1 MCSGEMIMAIS
12 SYSTVTDKFA
22 NLTKIPDE
30 NMNEKNRTQK
40 YSGKIGLSVDGVGKY
55 SVTHKDITNILAGD
69 SQSFLKRSLWEFIRD
84 LFPMYH
90 IKEAKQA
97 IINFVTEPGDKV
109 EMFNRIKSL
118 ANEDQQ
124 WRFNATT
131 EFTVDENKDIIVSR
145 VFKIN
150 INSKDNHNDVE
161 ENTMHS
167 VFSEDLSL
175 DIYKHNI
182 HFDEKAFQSGMLKI
196 QFPNDNEKLSVY
208 LKNKIPFENITID
221 LSALEK
227 EALASLKYCNFKKVT
242 FTGAISYE
250 NLNGSV
256 FENCFFEDCIFE
268 NVSLVSSRRRVKP
281 NNEIPIYGVFKGC
294 FLSHCDIN
302 NFNID
307 TSKIYSVNQDSDV
320 GKPVGAYLFMQSF
333 VYECTLVNGVCKNA
347 SVIASSLLCCKIA
360 KLNGAEMDFI
370 GTSFYHDYRRDYKY
384 DNHFY
389 YCDFSSSDMTCKR
402 NGIRKDLLDF
412 DPREYFKKDGGKL
425 NLDKRISDFIYI
437 NIFPNMSEHHY
448 INDKD
453 VGGDIE
459 KYLKLSNCN
468 LLKTCL
474 GESIN
479 GIKLDD
485 CAIDPST
492 TWLSG
497 NLAANTQI
505 RIPVYMDMKGAIA
518 ENGISDFMENLMEIN
533 SWVEEF
539 NNYGKDAKSYYQKE
553 LLYLQ
558 SLLVKLGSFN
568 LDNEGKKY
576 QLNDEAIQY
585 IILNVLYN
593 IEKDIANEID
603 IDKVNFMHNLYT
615 GFFWQFHYNERE
627 YLKINRSGISN
638 SKTFHFHFN
647 FNDLRALYSSYNK
660 NHKNDNLY
668 DFDSFDKM
676 QKIFL
681 ALNVFK
687 ERTEINYRDYRK
699 VSKYVD
705 DKVDLFSGIERYLLG
720 VIEKNN
726 SYNEENYGNK
736 KDKYAKLIYERNY
749 LVATKDQLINES
761 FELNN
766 KDNKDKKDVARI
778 NEINEILKTIDGKLP
793 NISDEILHLKD
804 ETERLEEE
812 YQQENTLNDVVQN
825 IRRWLKEN
833 ENMVKAIKKIDTN
846 NMANK

>member
-1 MCSGEMIMAIS
+1 MIMAIS

-22 NLTKIPDE
+22 TLTKMQDE
-30 NMNEKNRTQK
+30 NLNEKNRTQK
-40 YSGKIGLSVDGVGKY
+40 YSGKIGLSVDDVGKY

-227 EALASLKYCNFKKVT
+227 EALASLKYCNFKNVT
-242 FTGAISYE
+242 FTGNISYE

-256 FENCFFEDCIFE
+256 FENCFFEGCKFE
-268 NVSLVSSRRRVKP
+268 NVSLISSRCRVKL
-281 NNEIPIYGVFKGC
+281 NNEIPIYGVFKEC
-294 FLSHCDIN
+294 FLYRCEIK

-307 TSKIYSVNQDSDV
+307 TSKIYSVNQDPNV

-333 VYECTLVNGVCKNA
+333 VYECTLLNGVCKNA
-347 SVIASSLLCCKIA
+347 SIIASSLLCCKIA

-370 GTSFYHDYRRDYKY
+370 GTSFYHKYRCELKY

-389 YCDFSSSDMTCKR
+389 MCDFSSSDMTCKR

-425 NLDKRISDFIYI
+425 NLDKHISNLIYV
-437 NIFPNMSEHHY
+437 NLFPNMSGGRY
-448 INDKD
+448 INDKYVAD
-453 VGGDIE
+453 DID

-497 NLAANTQI
+497 NLAANSQI

-615 GFFWQFHYNERE
+615 GFFWQRHYDERN
-627 YLKINRSGISN
+627 YLKINRSAISN
-638 SKTFHFHFN
+638 SARFHFHFN
-647 FNDLRALYSSYNK
+647 FNDLRDIYKDYNN
-660 NHKNDNLY
+660 NHEDDN
-668 DFDSFDKM
+668 FDKM

-681 ALNVFK
+681 ALNEFK

-705 DKVDLFSGIERYLLG
+705 DKVDLFSGIEQYLRE

-726 SYNEENYGNK
+726 SYNKENYTAK
-736 KDKYAKLIYERNY
+736 KQKEADLFMLRNNLVKTKAKLSE
-749 LVATKDQLINES
+749 ES
-761 FELNN
+761 CMLN
-766 KDNKDKKDVARI
+766 KEDKKDAAKIRKI
-778 NEINEILKTIDGKLP
+778 NETLNKIDDEIATIDK
-793 NISDEILHLKD
+793 EIVKLKD
-804 ETERLEEE
+804 ETERLEKE
-812 YQQENTLNDVVQN
+812 YEQENTLNDVVQN
-825 IRRWLKEN
+825 IRSWLKEN
-833 ENMVKAIKKIDTN
+833 QNMVKAIKKIDTE
-846 NMANK
+846 

>member
-1 MCSGEMIMAIS
+1 MAIS

-22 NLTKIPDE
+22 TLTKMPDE
-30 NMNEKNRTQK
+30 NLNEKNRTQK
-40 YSGKIGLSVDGVGKY
+40 YSGKIGLSLDDVGKY

-69 SQSFLKRSLWEFIRD
+69 SQSFLKRSLWEFILD
-84 LFPMYH
+84 LFPMSH

-97 IINFVTEPGDKV
+97 IVDFVTKTDDKV
-109 EMFNRIKSL
+109 EMFNRVKSL
-118 ANEDQQ
+118 ADQDQQ
-124 WRFNATT
+124 WRFNTTT

-145 VFKIN
+145 VFNIN
-150 INSKDNHNDVE
+150 INAQDYHNDAE
-161 ENTMHS
+161 KNTMRS
-167 VFSEDLSL
+167 LFSEELSL
-175 DIYKHNI
+175 DIYKHDI
-182 HFDEKAFQSGMLKI
+182 HFDQKAFQSGMLKI

-256 FENCFFEDCIFE
+256 FGNCFFEDCIFE
-268 NVSLVSSRRRVKP
+268 NVSLVSSRYRVKP
-281 NNEIPIYGVFKGC
+281 NNEIPIYGVFKEC
-294 FLSHCDIN
+294 FLYRCEIK

-307 TSKIYSVNQDSDV
+307 TSKIYSVNQDPNV

-333 VYECTLVNGVCKNA
+333 VDECTLQDGVCKNA

-370 GTSFYHDYRRDYKY
+370 GTSFYHKYKCELKY

-389 YCDFSSSDMTCKR
+389 NCDFSSSDMTYKR

-425 NLDKRISDFIYI
+425 NLDKHISNLIYV
-437 NIFPNMSEHHY
+437 NLFPNMSGGRY
-448 INDKD
+448 INDKYVAD
-453 VGGDIE
+453 DID

-485 CAIDPST
+485 CAIDHLT

-518 ENGISDFMENLMEIN
+518 ENGISDFMKNLMEIN

-539 NNYGKDAKSYYQKE
+539 NKYGKDAESHYQKE

-558 SLLVKLGSFN
+558 SLLVKLGRFN
-568 LDNEGKKY
+568 LDDEGKKY
-576 QLNDEAIQY
+576 QLNGEAIQY
-585 IILNVLYN
+585 IILKVLYN

-603 IDKVNFMHNLYT
+603 IDKVNFMHKLYT
-615 GFFWQFHYNERE
+615 GFFWQRPYDQRN
-627 YLKINRSGISN
+627 YLKINRSAISN
-638 SKTFHFHFN
+638 SKTFHFHFD
-647 FNDLRALYSSYNK
+647 FNDLRNIYKEYNK
-660 NHKNDNLY
+660 NHKD
-668 DFDSFDKM
+668 DSFDKM

-681 ALNVFK
+681 ALNEFK
-687 ERTEINYRDYRK
+687 ERTKINYRDYRK

-705 DKVDLFSGIERYLLG
+705 DKVDLFSGIEQYLRW

-726 SYNEENYGNK
+726 DYNKENYGDI
-736 KDKYAKLIYERNY
+736 KDKYAKLIVERND
-749 LVATKDQLINES
+749 LVDTKDQ
-761 FELNN
+761 
-766 KDNKDKKDVARI
+766 
-778 NEINEILKTIDGKLP
+778 
-793 NISDEILHLKD
+793 
-804 ETERLEEE
+804 
-812 YQQENTLNDVVQN
+812 
-825 IRRWLKEN
+825 
-833 ENMVKAIKKIDTN
+833 
-846 NMANK
+846 

>member
-1 MCSGEMIMAIS
+1 MS
-12 SYSTVTDKFA
+12 
-22 NLTKIPDE
+22 
-30 NMNEKNRTQK
+30 
-40 YSGKIGLSVDGVGKY
+40 
-55 SVTHKDITNILAGD
+55 
-69 SQSFLKRSLWEFIRD
+69 
-84 LFPMYH
+84 H

-97 IINFVTEPGDKV
+97 IVDFVTKTDDKV
-109 EMFNRIKSL
+109 EMFNRVKSL
-118 ANEDQQ
+118 ADQDQQ
-124 WRFNATT
+124 WRFNTTT

-145 VFKIN
+145 VFNIN
-150 INSKDNHNDVE
+150 INAQDYHNDAE
-161 ENTMHS
+161 KNTMRS
-167 VFSEDLSL
+167 LFSEELSL
-175 DIYKHNI
+175 DIYKHDI
-182 HFDEKAFQSGMLKI
+182 HFDQKAFQSGMLKI

-256 FENCFFEDCIFE
+256 FGNCFFEDCIFE
-268 NVSLVSSRRRVKP
+268 NVSLVSSRYRVKP
-281 NNEIPIYGVFKGC
+281 NNEIPIYGVFKEC
-294 FLSHCDIN
+294 FLYRCEIK

-307 TSKIYSVNQDSDV
+307 TSKIYSVNQDPNV

-333 VYECTLVNGVCKNA
+333 VDECTLQDGVCKNA

-370 GTSFYHDYRRDYKY
+370 GTSFYHKYKCELKY

-389 YCDFSSSDMTCKR
+389 NCDFSSSDMTYKR

-425 NLDKRISDFIYI
+425 NLDKHISNLIYV
-437 NIFPNMSEHHY
+437 NLFPNMSGGRY
-448 INDKD
+448 INDKYVAD
-453 VGGDIE
+453 DID

-485 CAIDPST
+485 CAIDHLT

-518 ENGISDFMENLMEIN
+518 ENGISDFMKNLMEIN

-539 NNYGKDAKSYYQKE
+539 NKYGKDAESHYQKE

-558 SLLVKLGSFN
+558 SLLVKLGRFN
-568 LDNEGKKY
+568 LDDEGKKY
-576 QLNDEAIQY
+576 QLNGEAIQY
-585 IILNVLYN
+585 IILKVLYN

-603 IDKVNFMHNLYT
+603 IDKVNFMHKLYT
-615 GFFWQFHYNERE
+615 GFFWQRPYDQRN
-627 YLKINRSGISN
+627 YLKINRSAISN
-638 SKTFHFHFN
+638 SKTFHFHFD
-647 FNDLRALYSSYNK
+647 FNDLRNIYKEYNK
-660 NHKNDNLY
+660 NHKD
-668 DFDSFDKM
+668 DSFDKM

-681 ALNVFK
+681 ALNEFK
-687 ERTEINYRDYRK
+687 ERTKINYRDYRK

-705 DKVDLFSGIERYLLG
+705 DKVDLFSGIEQYLRW

-726 SYNEENYGNK
+726 DYNKENYGDI
-736 KDKYAKLIYERNY
+736 KDKYAKLIVERND
-749 LVATKDQLINES
+749 LVDTKDQLIKED
-761 FELNN
+761 FYLNN
-766 KDNKDKKDVARI
+766 KDNKDKKDAERI
-778 NEINEILKTIDGKLP
+778 NEIKGIIKVIDGKIP
-793 NISDEILHLKD
+793 NISKEILHLKD
-804 ETERLEEE
+804 ETERLEKE

-825 IRRWLKEN
+825 IRSWLKEN
-833 ENMVKAIKKIDTN
+833 ENMVKAIKKIDTE
-846 NMANK
+846 

>member
-1 MCSGEMIMAIS
+1 MSL
-12 SYSTVTDKFA
+12 D
-22 NLTKIPDE
+22 D
-30 NMNEKNRTQK
+30 
-40 YSGKIGLSVDGVGKY
+40 VGKY

-69 SQSFLKRSLWEFIRD
+69 SQSFLKRSLWEFILD
-84 LFPMYH
+84 LFPMSH

-97 IINFVTEPGDKV
+97 IVDFVTKTDDKV
-109 EMFNRIKSL
+109 EMFNRVKSL
-118 ANEDQQ
+118 ADQDQQ
-124 WRFNATT
+124 WRFNTTT

-145 VFKIN
+145 VFNIN
-150 INSKDNHNDVE
+150 INAQDYHNDAE
-161 ENTMHS
+161 KNTMRS
-167 VFSEDLSL
+167 LFSEELSL
-175 DIYKHNI
+175 DIYKHDI
-182 HFDEKAFQSGMLKI
+182 HFDQKAFQSGMLKI

-256 FENCFFEDCIFE
+256 FGNCFFEDCIFE
-268 NVSLVSSRRRVKP
+268 NVSLVSSRYRVKP
-281 NNEIPIYGVFKGC
+281 NNEIPIYGVFKEC
-294 FLSHCDIN
+294 FLYRCEIK

-307 TSKIYSVNQDSDV
+307 TSKIYSVNQDPNV

-333 VYECTLVNGVCKNA
+333 VDECTLQDGVCKNA

-370 GTSFYHDYRRDYKY
+370 GTSFHHKYKCELKY

-389 YCDFSSSDMTCKR
+389 NCDFSSSDMTYKR

-425 NLDKRISDFIYI
+425 NLDKRISDLIYI
-437 NIFPNMSEHHY
+437 NLFPKMSGGRY
-448 INDKD
+448 INDKY
-453 VGGDIE
+453 VAGDIE

-468 LLKTCL
+468 LLETCL

-479 GIKLDD
+479 GITLND
-485 CAIDPST
+485 CAIDHLT

-518 ENGISDFMENLMEIN
+518 ENGISDFMKNLMEIN

-539 NNYGKDAKSYYQKE
+539 NNHGKDAESYYQKE

-558 SLLVKLGSFN
+558 SLLVKLGRFN
-568 LDNEGKKY
+568 LDDEGKKY
-576 QLNDEAIQY
+576 QLNGEAIQY
-585 IILNVLYN
+585 IILKVLYN

-603 IDKVNFMHNLYT
+603 IDKVNFMHKLYT
-615 GFFWQFHYNERE
+615 GFFWQRPYDQRN
-627 YLKINRSGISN
+627 YLKINRSAISN
-638 SKTFHFHFN
+638 SKTFHFHFD
-647 FNDLRALYSSYNK
+647 FNDLRNIYKEYNK
-660 NHKNDNLY
+660 NHKD
-668 DFDSFDKM
+668 DSFDKM

-681 ALNVFK
+681 ALNEFK
-687 ERTEINYRDYRK
+687 ERTKINYRDYRK

-705 DKVDLFSGIERYLLG
+705 DKVDLFSGIEQYLRE

-726 SYNEENYGNK
+726 SYNKENYTAK
-736 KDKYAKLIYERNY
+736 KQKEADLFMLRNNLVKTKAKLSE
-749 LVATKDQLINES
+749 ES
-761 FELNN
+761 CMLN
-766 KDNKDKKDVARI
+766 KEDKKDAAKIRKI
-778 NEINEILKTIDGKLP
+778 NETLNKIDDEIATIDK
-793 NISDEILHLKD
+793 EIVKLKD
-804 ETERLEEE
+804 ETERLEKE
-812 YQQENTLNDVVQN
+812 YEQENTLNDVVQN
-825 IRRWLKEN
+825 IRSWLKEN
-833 ENMVKAIKKIDTN
+833 QNMVKAIKKIDTE
-846 NMANK
+846 

>member
-1 MCSGEMIMAIS
+1 M
-12 SYSTVTDKFA
+12 
-22 NLTKIPDE
+22 
-30 NMNEKNRTQK
+30 
-40 YSGKIGLSVDGVGKY
+40 SVDGVGKY

-370 GTSFYHDYRRDYKY
+370 GTSFYHDYRREYKY

-533 SWVEEF
+533 SWVDEF

>member
-1 MCSGEMIMAIS
+1 MAIS

-22 NLTKIPDE
+22 TLTKMPDE
-30 NMNEKNRTQK
+30 NLNEKNRTQK
-40 YSGKIGLSVDGVGKY
+40 YSGKIGLSLDDVGKY

-69 SQSFLKRSLWEFIRD
+69 SQSFLKRSLWEFILD
-84 LFPMYH
+84 LFPMSH

-97 IINFVTEPGDKV
+97 IVDFVTKTDDKV
-109 EMFNRIKSL
+109 EMFNRVKSL
-118 ANEDQQ
+118 ADQDQQ
-124 WRFNATT
+124 WRFNTTT

-145 VFKIN
+145 VFNIN
-150 INSKDNHNDVE
+150 INAQDYHNDAE
-161 ENTMHS
+161 KNTMRS
-167 VFSEDLSL
+167 LFSEELSL
-175 DIYKHNI
+175 DIYKHDI
-182 HFDEKAFQSGMLKI
+182 HFDQKAFQSGMLKI

-256 FENCFFEDCIFE
+256 FGNCFFEDCIFE
-268 NVSLVSSRRRVKP
+268 NVSLVSSRYRVKP
-281 NNEIPIYGVFKGC
+281 NNEIPIYGVFKEC
-294 FLSHCDIN
+294 FLYRCEIK

-307 TSKIYSVNQDSDV
+307 TSKIYSVNQDPNV

-333 VYECTLVNGVCKNA
+333 VYECTLLNGVCKNA
-347 SVIASSLLCCKIA
+347 SIIASSLLCCKIA

-370 GTSFYHDYRRDYKY
+370 GTSFYHKYRCELKY

-389 YCDFSSSDMTCKR
+389 MCDFSSSDMTCKR

-425 NLDKRISDFIYI
+425 NLDKHISNLIYV
-437 NIFPNMSEHHY
+437 NLFPNMSGGRY
-448 INDKD
+448 INDKYVAD
-453 VGGDIE
+453 DID

-485 CAIDPST
+485 CAIEPST

-497 NLAANTQI
+497 NLAANSQI

-518 ENGISDFMENLMEIN
+518 ENGISDFMENLMEVN

-539 NNYGKDAKSYYQKE
+539 NNHGKDAISHYEKE

-568 LDNEGKKY
+568 LDDEGKKY
-576 QLNDEAIQY
+576 QLNGEAIQY

-615 GFFWQFHYNERE
+615 GFFWQRPYDERN
-627 YLKINRSGISN
+627 YLKINRSAISN
-638 SKTFHFHFN
+638 SARFHFHFN
-647 FNDLRALYSSYNK
+647 FNDLRDIYKDYNN
-660 NHKNDNLY
+660 NHEDDN
-668 DFDSFDKM
+668 FDKM

-681 ALNVFK
+681 ALNEFK
-687 ERTEINYRDYRK
+687 ERTEINYRDYRN

-705 DKVDLFSGIERYLLG
+705 DKVDLFSSIEQYLRWI
-720 VIEKNN
+720 IEKNN
-726 SYNEENYGNK
+726 DYNKENYGDI
-736 KDKYAKLIYERNY
+736 KDKYAKLMVERND
-749 LVATKDQLINES
+749 LVDTKDQLIKEV
-761 FELNN
+761 FYLNN
-766 KDNKDKKDVARI
+766 KDNKDKKYADRI
-778 NEINEILKTIDGKLP
+778 NEIKGIIKTIDEKVP
-793 NISDEILHLKD
+793 NISKEILHLKD
-804 ETERLEEE
+804 KTERLEKE
-812 YQQENTLNDVVQN
+812 YEQENTLNDVVQN
-825 IRRWLKEN
+825 IRSWLKEN
-833 ENMVKAIKKIDTN
+833 QNMVKAIKKIDTE
-846 NMANK
+846 

>member
-1 MCSGEMIMAIS
+1 MAIS

-145 VFKIN
+145 VFNIN
-150 INSKDNHNDVE
+150 INAQDYHNDAE
-161 ENTMHS
+161 KNTMRS
-167 VFSEDLSL
+167 LFSEELSL
-175 DIYKHNI
+175 DIYKHDI
-182 HFDEKAFQSGMLKI
+182 HFDQKAFQSGMLKI

-370 GTSFYHDYRRDYKY
+370 GTSFYHDYRREYKY

-425 NLDKRISDFIYI
+425 NLDKHISNLIYV
-437 NIFPNMSEHHY
+437 NLFPNMSGGRY
-448 INDKD
+448 INDKYVAD
-453 VGGDIE
+453 DID

-485 CAIDPST
+485 CAIDHLT

>member
-1 MCSGEMIMAIS
+1 MSL
-12 SYSTVTDKFA
+12 D
-22 NLTKIPDE
+22 D
-30 NMNEKNRTQK
+30 
-40 YSGKIGLSVDGVGKY
+40 VGKY

-69 SQSFLKRSLWEFIRD
+69 SQSFLKRSLWEFILD
-84 LFPMYH
+84 LFPMSH

-97 IINFVTEPGDKV
+97 IVDFVTKTDDKV
-109 EMFNRIKSL
+109 EMFNRVKSL
-118 ANEDQQ
+118 ADQDQQ
-124 WRFNATT
+124 WRFNTTT

-145 VFKIN
+145 VFNIN
-150 INSKDNHNDVE
+150 INAQDYHNDAE
-161 ENTMHS
+161 KNTMRS
-167 VFSEDLSL
+167 LFSEELSL
-175 DIYKHNI
+175 DIYKHDI
-182 HFDEKAFQSGMLKI
+182 HFDQKAFQSGMLKI

-256 FENCFFEDCIFE
+256 FGNFFFEDCIFE
-268 NVSLVSSRRRVKP
+268 NVSLVSSRYRVKP
-281 NNEIPIYGVFKGC
+281 NNEIPIYGVFKEC
-294 FLSHCDIN
+294 FLYRCEIK

-307 TSKIYSVNQDSDV
+307 TSKIYSVNQDPNV

-333 VYECTLVNGVCKNA
+333 VDECTLQDGVCKNA

-370 GTSFYHDYRRDYKY
+370 GTSFYHKYKCELKY

-389 YCDFSSSDMTCKR
+389 NCDFSSSDMTYKR

-425 NLDKRISDFIYI
+425 NLDKRISDLIYI
-437 NIFPNMSEHHY
+437 NLFPKMSGGRY
-448 INDKD
+448 INDKY
-453 VGGDIE
+453 VAGDIE

-468 LLKTCL
+468 LLETCL

-479 GIKLDD
+479 GITLND
-485 CAIDPST
+485 CAIDHLT

-518 ENGISDFMENLMEIN
+518 ENGISDFMKNLMEIN

-539 NNYGKDAKSYYQKE
+539 NNHGKDAESYYQKE

-558 SLLVKLGSFN
+558 SLLVKLGRFN
-568 LDNEGKKY
+568 LDDEGKKY
-576 QLNDEAIQY
+576 QLNGEAIQY
-585 IILNVLYN
+585 IILKVLYN

-603 IDKVNFMHNLYT
+603 IDKVNFMHKLYT
-615 GFFWQFHYNERE
+615 GFFWQRPYDQRN
-627 YLKINRSGISN
+627 YLKINRSAISN
-638 SKTFHFHFN
+638 SKTFHFHFD
-647 FNDLRALYSSYNK
+647 FNDLRNIYKEYNK
-660 NHKNDNLY
+660 NHKD
-668 DFDSFDKM
+668 DSFDKM

-681 ALNVFK
+681 ALNEFK
-687 ERTEINYRDYRK
+687 ERTKINYRDYRK

-705 DKVDLFSGIERYLLG
+705 DKVDLFSGIEQYLRE

-726 SYNEENYGNK
+726 SYNKENYTAK
-736 KDKYAKLIYERNY
+736 KQKEADLFMLRNNLVKTKAKLSE
-749 LVATKDQLINES
+749 ES
-761 FELNN
+761 CMLN
-766 KDNKDKKDVARI
+766 KEDKKDAAKIRKI
-778 NEINEILKTIDGKLP
+778 NETLNKIDDEIATIDK
-793 NISDEILHLKD
+793 EIVKLKD
-804 ETERLEEE
+804 ETERLEKE
-812 YQQENTLNDVVQN
+812 YEQENTLNDVVQN
-825 IRRWLKEN
+825 IRSWLKEN
-833 ENMVKAIKKIDTN
+833 QNMVKAIKKIDTE
-846 NMANK
+846 

>member
-1 MCSGEMIMAIS
+1 MAIS

-22 NLTKIPDE
+22 TLTKMPDE
-30 NMNEKNRTQK
+30 NLNEKNRTQK
-40 YSGKIGLSVDGVGKY
+40 HSGKIGLSLDDVGKY

-69 SQSFLKRSLWEFIRD
+69 SQSFLKRSLWEFILD
-84 LFPMYH
+84 LFPMSH

-97 IINFVTEPGDKV
+97 IVDFVTKTDDKV
-109 EMFNRIKSL
+109 EMFNRVKSL
-118 ANEDQQ
+118 ADQDQQ
-124 WRFNATT
+124 WRFNTTT

-145 VFKIN
+145 VFNIN
-150 INSKDNHNDVE
+150 INAQDYHNDAE
-161 ENTMHS
+161 KNTMRS
-167 VFSEDLSL
+167 LFSEELSL
-175 DIYKHNI
+175 DIYKHDI
-182 HFDEKAFQSGMLKI
+182 HFDQKAFQSGMLKI

-256 FENCFFEDCIFE
+256 FGNCFFEDCIFE
-268 NVSLVSSRRRVKP
+268 NVSLVSSRYRVKP
-281 NNEIPIYGVFKGC
+281 NNEIPIYGVFKEC
-294 FLSHCDIN
+294 FLYRCEIK

-307 TSKIYSVNQDSDV
+307 TSKIYSVNQDPNV

-333 VYECTLVNGVCKNA
+333 VDECTLQDGVCKNA

-370 GTSFYHDYRRDYKY
+370 GTSFYHKYKCELKY

-389 YCDFSSSDMTCKR
+389 NCDFSSSDMTYKR

-425 NLDKRISDFIYI
+425 NLDKRISDLIYI
-437 NIFPNMSEHHY
+437 NLFPKMSGGRY
-448 INDKD
+448 INDKY
-453 VGGDIE
+453 VAGDIE

-468 LLKTCL
+468 LLETCL

-479 GIKLDD
+479 GITLND
-485 CAIDPST
+485 CAIDHLT
-492 TWLSG
+492 TWLSS

-518 ENGISDFMENLMEIN
+518 ENGISDFMKNLMEIN

-539 NNYGKDAKSYYQKE
+539 NNHGKDAESYYQKE

-558 SLLVKLGSFN
+558 SLLVKLGRFN
-568 LDNEGKKY
+568 LDDEGKKY
-576 QLNDEAIQY
+576 QLNGEAIQY
-585 IILNVLYN
+585 IILKVLYN

-603 IDKVNFMHNLYT
+603 IDKVNFMHKLYT
-615 GFFWQFHYNERE
+615 GFFWQRPYDQRN
-627 YLKINRSGISN
+627 YLKINRSAISN
-638 SKTFHFHFN
+638 SKTFHFHFD
-647 FNDLRALYSSYNK
+647 FNDLRNIYKEYNK
-660 NHKNDNLY
+660 NHKD
-668 DFDSFDKM
+668 DSFDKM

-681 ALNVFK
+681 ALNEFK
-687 ERTEINYRDYRK
+687 ERTKINYRDYRK

-705 DKVDLFSGIERYLLG
+705 DKVDLFSGIEQYLRE

-726 SYNEENYGNK
+726 SYNKENYTAK
-736 KDKYAKLIYERNY
+736 KQKEADLFMLRNNLVKTKAKLSE
-749 LVATKDQLINES
+749 ES
-761 FELNN
+761 CMLN
-766 KDNKDKKDVARI
+766 KEDKKDAAKIRKI
-778 NEINEILKTIDGKLP
+778 NETLNKIDDEIATIDK
-793 NISDEILHLKD
+793 EIVKLKD
-804 ETERLEEE
+804 ETERLEKE
-812 YQQENTLNDVVQN
+812 YEQENTLNDLVQN
-825 IRRWLKEN
+825 IRSWLKEN
-833 ENMVKAIKKIDTN
+833 QNMVKAIKKIDTE
-846 NMANK
+846 

>member
-1 MCSGEMIMAIS
+1 MAIS

-250 NLNGSV
+250 NLNSSV

-370 GTSFYHDYRRDYKY
+370 GTSFYHDYRREYKY

>member
-1 MCSGEMIMAIS
+1 MAIS

-22 NLTKIPDE
+22 TLTKMPDE
-30 NMNEKNRTQK
+30 NLNEKNRTQK
-40 YSGKIGLSVDGVGKY
+40 YSGKIGLSLDDVGKY

-69 SQSFLKRSLWEFIRD
+69 SQSFLKRSLWEFILD
-84 LFPMYH
+84 LFPMSH

-97 IINFVTEPGDKV
+97 IVDFVTKTDDKV
-109 EMFNRIKSL
+109 EMFNRVKSL
-118 ANEDQQ
+118 ADQDQQ
-124 WRFNATT
+124 WRFNTTT

-145 VFKIN
+145 VFNIN
-150 INSKDNHNDVE
+150 INAQDYHNDAE
-161 ENTMHS
+161 KNTMRS
-167 VFSEDLSL
+167 LFSEELSL
-175 DIYKHNI
+175 DIYKHDI
-182 HFDEKAFQSGMLKI
+182 HFDQKAFQSGMLKI

-256 FENCFFEDCIFE
+256 FGNCFFEDCIFE
-268 NVSLVSSRRRVKP
+268 NVSLVSSRYRVKP
-281 NNEIPIYGVFKGC
+281 NNEIPIYGVFKEC
-294 FLSHCDIN
+294 FLYRCEIK

-307 TSKIYSVNQDSDV
+307 TSKIYSVNQDPNV

-333 VYECTLVNGVCKNA
+333 VYECTLLNGVCKNA
-347 SVIASSLLCCKIA
+347 SIIASSLLCCKIA

-370 GTSFYHDYRRDYKY
+370 GTSFYHKYRCELKY

-389 YCDFSSSDMTCKR
+389 MCDFSSSDMTCKR

-425 NLDKRISDFIYI
+425 NLDKHISNLIYV
-437 NIFPNMSEHHY
+437 NLFPNMSGGRY
-448 INDKD
+448 INDKYVAD
-453 VGGDIE
+453 DID

-497 NLAANTQI
+497 NLAANSQI

-518 ENGISDFMENLMEIN
+518 ENGISDFMENLMEVN

-539 NNYGKDAKSYYQKE
+539 NNHGKDAISHYEKE

-568 LDNEGKKY
+568 LDDEGKKY
-576 QLNDEAIQY
+576 QLNGEAIQY

-615 GFFWQFHYNERE
+615 GFFWQRPYDERN
-627 YLKINRSGISN
+627 YLKINRSAISN
-638 SKTFHFHFN
+638 SARFHFHFN
-647 FNDLRALYSSYNK
+647 FNDLRDIYKDYNN
-660 NHKNDNLY
+660 NHEDDN
-668 DFDSFDKM
+668 FDKM

-681 ALNVFK
+681 ALNEFK
-687 ERTEINYRDYRK
+687 ERTEINYRDYRN

-705 DKVDLFSGIERYLLG
+705 DKVDLFSSIEQYLRWI
-720 VIEKNN
+720 IEKNN
-726 SYNEENYGNK
+726 DYNKENYGDIKN
-736 KDKYAKLIYERNY
+736 KYAKLMVERND
-749 LVATKDQLINES
+749 LVDTKDQLIKEV
-761 FELNN
+761 FYLNN
-766 KDNKDKKDVARI
+766 KDNKDKKYADRI
-778 NEINEILKTIDGKLP
+778 NEIKGIIKTIDEKVP
-793 NISDEILHLKD
+793 NISKEILHLKD
-804 ETERLEEE
+804 KTERLEKE
-812 YQQENTLNDVVQN
+812 YEQENTLNDVVQN
-825 IRRWLKEN
+825 IRSWLKEN
-833 ENMVKAIKKIDTN
+833 QNMVKAIKKIDTE
-846 NMANK
+846 

>member
-1 MCSGEMIMAIS
+1 MAIS

-22 NLTKIPDE
+22 TLTKMPDE
-30 NMNEKNRTQK
+30 NLNEKNRTQK
-40 YSGKIGLSVDGVGKY
+40 YSGKIGLSLDDVGKY

-69 SQSFLKRSLWEFIRD
+69 SQSFLKRSLWEFILD
-84 LFPMYH
+84 LFPMSH

-97 IINFVTEPGDKV
+97 IVDFVTKTDDKV
-109 EMFNRIKSL
+109 EMFNRVKSL
-118 ANEDQQ
+118 ADQDQQ
-124 WRFNATT
+124 WRFNTTT

-145 VFKIN
+145 VFNIN
-150 INSKDNHNDVE
+150 INAQDYHNDAE
-161 ENTMHS
+161 KNTMRS
-167 VFSEDLSL
+167 LFPEELSL
-175 DIYKHNI
+175 DIYKHDI
-182 HFDEKAFQSGMLKI
+182 HFDQKAFQSGMLKI

-256 FENCFFEDCIFE
+256 FGNCFFEDCIFE
-268 NVSLVSSRRRVKP
+268 NVSLVSSRYRVKP
-281 NNEIPIYGVFKGC
+281 NNEIPIYGVFKEC
-294 FLSHCDIN
+294 FLYRCEIK

-307 TSKIYSVNQDSDV
+307 TSKIYSVNQDPNV

-333 VYECTLVNGVCKNA
+333 VDECTLQDGVCKNA

-370 GTSFYHDYRRDYKY
+370 GTSFYHKYKCELKY

-389 YCDFSSSDMTCKR
+389 NCDFSSSDMTYKR

-425 NLDKRISDFIYI
+425 NLDKHISNLIYV
-437 NIFPNMSEHHY
+437 NLFPNMSGGRY
-448 INDKD
+448 INDKYVAD
-453 VGGDIE
+453 DID

-485 CAIDPST
+485 CAIDHLT

-518 ENGISDFMENLMEIN
+518 ENGISDFMKNLMEIN

-539 NNYGKDAKSYYQKE
+539 NKYGKDAESHYQKE

-558 SLLVKLGSFN
+558 SLLVKLGRFN
-568 LDNEGKKY
+568 LDDEGKKY
-576 QLNDEAIQY
+576 QLNGEAIQY
-585 IILNVLYN
+585 IILKVLYN

-603 IDKVNFMHNLYT
+603 IDKVNFMHKLYT
-615 GFFWQFHYNERE
+615 GFFWQRPYDQRN
-627 YLKINRSGISN
+627 YLKINRSAISN
-638 SKTFHFHFN
+638 SKTFHFHFD
-647 FNDLRALYSSYNK
+647 FNDLRNIYKEYNK
-660 NHKNDNLY
+660 NHKD
-668 DFDSFDKM
+668 DSFDKM

-681 ALNVFK
+681 ALNEFK
-687 ERTEINYRDYRK
+687 ERTKINYRDYRK

-705 DKVDLFSGIERYLLG
+705 DKVDLFSGIEQYLRW

-726 SYNEENYGNK
+726 DYNKENYGDI
-736 KDKYAKLIYERNY
+736 KDKYAKLIVERND
-749 LVATKDQLINES
+749 LVDTKDQLIKED
-761 FELNN
+761 FYLNN
-766 KDNKDKKDVARI
+766 KDNKDKKDAERI
-778 NEINEILKTIDGKLP
+778 NEIKGIIKVIDGKIP
-793 NISDEILHLKD
+793 NISKEILHLKD
-804 ETERLEEE
+804 ETERLEKE

-825 IRRWLKEN
+825 IRSWLKEN
-833 ENMVKAIKKIDTN
+833 ENMVKAIKKIDTE
-846 NMANK
+846 

>member
-1 MCSGEMIMAIS
+1 MAIS

-22 NLTKIPDE
+22 TLTKMQDE
-30 NMNEKNRTQK
+30 NLNEKNRTQK
-40 YSGKIGLSVDGVGKY
+40 YSGKIGLSVDDVGKY

-69 SQSFLKRSLWEFIRD
+69 SQSFLKRSLWEFILD

-97 IINFVTEPGDKV
+97 IIDFVSETGDKADI
-109 EMFNRIKSL
+109 FNKIKSL
-118 ANEDQQ
+118 ADQDQQ

-131 EFTVDENKDIIVSR
+131 EFIVDENKDIIVSR

-150 INSKDNHNDVE
+150 INAQDHHIDAEKK
-161 ENTMHS
+161 TMHS
-167 VFSEDLSL
+167 LFSEKISF
-175 DIYKHNI
+175 DIYKHDI

-227 EALASLKYCNFKKVT
+227 EALASLKYCNFKNVT
-242 FTGAISYE
+242 FTGNISYE

-256 FENCFFEDCIFE
+256 FENCFFESCKFE
-268 NVSLVSSRRRVKP
+268 NVSLISSRCRVKL
-281 NNEIPIYGVFKGC
+281 NNEIPIYGVFKEC
-294 FLSHCDIN
+294 FLYRCEIK

-307 TSKIYSVNQDSDV
+307 TSKIYSVNQDPNV
-320 GKPVGAYLFMQSF
+320 GKQVGAYLFMQSF
-333 VYECTLVNGVCKNA
+333 VYECTLLNGVCKNA
-347 SVIASSLLCCKIA
+347 SIIASSLLCCKIA

-370 GTSFYHDYRRDYKY
+370 GTSFYHKYRCELKY

-389 YCDFSSSDMTCKR
+389 MCDFSSSDMTCKR

-425 NLDKRISDFIYI
+425 NLDKHISNLIYV
-437 NIFPNMSEHHY
+437 NLFPNMSGGRY
-448 INDKD
+448 INDKYVAD
-453 VGGDIE
+453 DID

-497 NLAANTQI
+497 NLAANSQI

-518 ENGISDFMENLMEIN
+518 ENGISDFMENLMEVN

-539 NNYGKDAKSYYQKE
+539 NNYGKDAISHYEKE

-568 LDNEGKKY
+568 LDDEGKKY
-576 QLNDEAIQY
+576 QLNGEAIQY

-615 GFFWQFHYNERE
+615 GFFWQRHYDERN
-627 YLKINRSGISN
+627 YLKINRSAISN
-638 SKTFHFHFN
+638 SARFHFHFN
-647 FNDLRALYSSYNK
+647 FNDLRDIYKDYNN
-660 NHKNDNLY
+660 NHEDDN
-668 DFDSFDKM
+668 FDKM

-681 ALNVFK
+681 ALNEFK

-705 DKVDLFSGIERYLLG
+705 DKVDLFSSIEQYLRW

-726 SYNEENYGNK
+726 DYNKENYGDI
-736 KDKYAKLIYERNY
+736 KDKYAKLIVERND
-749 LVATKDQLINES
+749 LVDTKDQLIKED
-761 FELNN
+761 FYLNN
-766 KDNKDKKDVARI
+766 KDNKDKKDAERI
-778 NEINEILKTIDGKLP
+778 NEIKGIIKVIDGKIP
-793 NISDEILHLKD
+793 NISKEILHLKD
-804 ETERLEEE
+804 ETERLVKE

-825 IRRWLKEN
+825 IRSWLKEN
-833 ENMVKAIKKIDTN
+833 ENMVKAIKKTDTE
-846 NMANK
+846 

>member
-1 MCSGEMIMAIS
+1 MAIS
-12 SYSTVTDKFA
+12 SYSTVTNKFA

-333 VYECTLVNGVCKNA
+333 VYECTLLNGVCKNA

-370 GTSFYHDYRRDYKY
+370 GTSFYHDYRREYKY

-778 NEINEILKTIDGKLP
+778 NEIKEILKTIDGKLP

-833 ENMVKAIKKIDTN
+833 ENMVKAIKKIDTE
-846 NMANK
+846 

>member
-1 MCSGEMIMAIS
+1 MSL
-12 SYSTVTDKFA
+12 D
-22 NLTKIPDE
+22 D
-30 NMNEKNRTQK
+30 
-40 YSGKIGLSVDGVGKY
+40 VGKY

-69 SQSFLKRSLWEFIRD
+69 SQSFLKRSLWEFILD
-84 LFPMYH
+84 LFPMSH

-97 IINFVTEPGDKV
+97 IVDFVTKTDDKV
-109 EMFNRIKSL
+109 EMFNRVKSL
-118 ANEDQQ
+118 ADQDQQ
-124 WRFNATT
+124 WRFNTTT

-145 VFKIN
+145 VFNIN
-150 INSKDNHNDVE
+150 INAQDYHNDAE
-161 ENTMHS
+161 KNTMRS
-167 VFSEDLSL
+167 LFSEELSL
-175 DIYKHNI
+175 DIYKHDI
-182 HFDEKAFQSGMLKI
+182 HFDQKAFQSGMLKI

-256 FENCFFEDCIFE
+256 FGNCFFEDCIFE
-268 NVSLVSSRRRVKP
+268 NVSLVSSRYRVKP
-281 NNEIPIYGVFKGC
+281 NNEIPIYGVFKEC
-294 FLSHCDIN
+294 FLYRCEIK

-307 TSKIYSVNQDSDV
+307 TSKIYSVNQEPNV

-333 VYECTLVNGVCKNA
+333 VDECTLQDGVCKNA

-370 GTSFYHDYRRDYKY
+370 GTSFYHKYKCELKY

-389 YCDFSSSDMTCKR
+389 NCDFSSSDMTYKR

-425 NLDKRISDFIYI
+425 NLDKRISDLIYI
-437 NIFPNMSEHHY
+437 NLFPKMSGGRY
-448 INDKD
+448 INDKY
-453 VGGDIE
+453 VAGDIE

-468 LLKTCL
+468 LLETCL

-479 GIKLDD
+479 GITLND
-485 CAIDPST
+485 CAIDHLT

-518 ENGISDFMENLMEIN
+518 ENGISDFMKNLMEIN

-539 NNYGKDAKSYYQKE
+539 NNHGKDAESHYQKE

-558 SLLVKLGSFN
+558 SLLVKLGRFN
-568 LDNEGKKY
+568 LDDEGKKY
-576 QLNDEAIQY
+576 QLNGEAIQY
-585 IILNVLYN
+585 IILKVLYN

-603 IDKVNFMHNLYT
+603 IDKVNFMHKLYT
-615 GFFWQFHYNERE
+615 GFFWQRPYDQRN
-627 YLKINRSGISN
+627 YLKINRSAISN
-638 SKTFHFHFN
+638 SKTFHFHFD
-647 FNDLRALYSSYNK
+647 FNDLRNIYKEYNK
-660 NHKNDNLY
+660 NHKD
-668 DFDSFDKM
+668 DSFDKM

-681 ALNVFK
+681 ALNEFK
-687 ERTEINYRDYRK
+687 ERTKINYRDYRK

-705 DKVDLFSGIERYLLG
+705 DKVDLFSGIEQYLRE

-726 SYNEENYGNK
+726 SYNKENYTAK
-736 KDKYAKLIYERNY
+736 KQKEADLFMLRNNLVKTKAKLSE
-749 LVATKDQLINES
+749 ES
-761 FELNN
+761 CMLN
-766 KDNKDKKDVARI
+766 KEDKKDAAKILKI
-778 NEINEILKTIDGKLP
+778 NETLNKIDDEIATIDK
-793 NISDEILHLKD
+793 EIVKLKD
-804 ETERLEEE
+804 ETERLEKE
-812 YQQENTLNDVVQN
+812 YEQENTLNDVVQN
-825 IRRWLKEN
+825 IRSWLKEN
-833 ENMVKAIKKIDTN
+833 QNMVKAIKKIDTE
-846 NMANK
+846 

>member
-1 MCSGEMIMAIS
+1 MSL
-12 SYSTVTDKFA
+12 D
-22 NLTKIPDE
+22 D
-30 NMNEKNRTQK
+30 
-40 YSGKIGLSVDGVGKY
+40 VGKY

-69 SQSFLKRSLWEFIRD
+69 SQSFLKRSLWEFILD
-84 LFPMYH
+84 LFPMSH

-97 IINFVTEPGDKV
+97 IVDFVTKTDDKV
-109 EMFNRIKSL
+109 EMFNRVKSL
-118 ANEDQQ
+118 ADQDQQ
-124 WRFNATT
+124 WRFNTTT
-131 EFTVDENKDIIVSR
+131 EFIVDENKDIIVSR
-145 VFKIN
+145 VFNIN
-150 INSKDNHNDVE
+150 INAQDYHNDAE
-161 ENTMHS
+161 KNTMRS
-167 VFSEDLSL
+167 LFSEELSL
-175 DIYKHNI
+175 DIYKHDI
-182 HFDEKAFQSGMLKI
+182 HFDQKAFQSGMLKI

-256 FENCFFEDCIFE
+256 FGNCFFEDCIFE
-268 NVSLVSSRRRVKP
+268 NVSLVSSRYRVKP
-281 NNEIPIYGVFKGC
+281 NNEIPIYGVFKEC
-294 FLSHCDIN
+294 FLYRCEIK

-307 TSKIYSVNQDSDV
+307 TSKIYSVNQDPNV

-333 VYECTLVNGVCKNA
+333 VYECTLLNGVCKNA
-347 SVIASSLLCCKIA
+347 SIIASSLLCCKIA

-370 GTSFYHDYRRDYKY
+370 GTSFYHKYRCELKY

-389 YCDFSSSDMTCKR
+389 MCDFSSSDMTCKR

-425 NLDKRISDFIYI
+425 NLDKHISNLIYV
-437 NIFPNMSEHHY
+437 NLFPNMSGGRY
-448 INDKD
+448 INDKYVAD
-453 VGGDIE
+453 DID

-497 NLAANTQI
+497 NLAANSQI

-518 ENGISDFMENLMEIN
+518 ENGISDFMENLMEVN

-539 NNYGKDAKSYYQKE
+539 NNHGKDAISHYEKE

-568 LDNEGKKY
+568 LDDEGKKY
-576 QLNDEAIQY
+576 QLNGEAIQY

-615 GFFWQFHYNERE
+615 GFFWQRPYDERN
-627 YLKINRSGISN
+627 YLKINRSAISN
-638 SKTFHFHFN
+638 SARFHFHFN
-647 FNDLRALYSSYNK
+647 FNDLRDIYKDYNN
-660 NHKNDNLY
+660 NHEDDN
-668 DFDSFDKM
+668 FDKM

-681 ALNVFK
+681 ALNEFK
-687 ERTEINYRDYRK
+687 ERTEINYRDYRN

-705 DKVDLFSGIERYLLG
+705 DKVDLFSSIEQYLRWI
-720 VIEKNN
+720 IEKNN
-726 SYNEENYGNK
+726 DYNKENYGDI
-736 KDKYAKLIYERNY
+736 KDKYAKLMVERND
-749 LVATKDQLINES
+749 LVDTKDQLIKEV
-761 FELNN
+761 FYLNN
-766 KDNKDKKDVARI
+766 KDNKDKKYADRI
-778 NEINEILKTIDGKLP
+778 NEIKGIIKTIDEKVP
-793 NISDEILHLKD
+793 NISKEILHLKD
-804 ETERLEEE
+804 KTERLEKE
-812 YQQENTLNDVVQN
+812 YEQENTLNDVVQN
-825 IRRWLKEN
+825 IRSWLKEN
-833 ENMVKAIKKIDTN
+833 QNMVKAIKKIDTE
-846 NMANK
+846 

>member
-1 MCSGEMIMAIS
+1 M
-12 SYSTVTDKFA
+12 
-22 NLTKIPDE
+22 
-30 NMNEKNRTQK
+30 
-40 YSGKIGLSVDGVGKY
+40 SVDGVGKY

-333 VYECTLVNGVCKNA
+333 VYECTLLNGVCKNA

-370 GTSFYHDYRRDYKY
+370 GTSFYHDYRREYKY

-593 IEKDIANEID
+593 IEKDIA
-603 IDKVNFMHNLYT
+603 
-615 GFFWQFHYNERE
+615 
-627 YLKINRSGISN
+627 
-638 SKTFHFHFN
+638 
-647 FNDLRALYSSYNK
+647 
-660 NHKNDNLY
+660 
-668 DFDSFDKM
+668 
-676 QKIFL
+676 
-681 ALNVFK
+681 
-687 ERTEINYRDYRK
+687 
-699 VSKYVD
+699 
-705 DKVDLFSGIERYLLG
+705 
-720 VIEKNN
+720 
-726 SYNEENYGNK
+726 
-736 KDKYAKLIYERNY
+736 
-749 LVATKDQLINES
+749 
-761 FELNN
+761 
-766 KDNKDKKDVARI
+766 
-778 NEINEILKTIDGKLP
+778 
-793 NISDEILHLKD
+793 
-804 ETERLEEE
+804 
-812 YQQENTLNDVVQN
+812 
-825 IRRWLKEN
+825 
-833 ENMVKAIKKIDTN
+833 
-846 NMANK
+846 